1 MLKLEVLPAEH
12 TVYGMEHHTSL
23 VPRRDFD
30 QVGESVEP
38 RAAMHAGAFML
49 VYLAMYCWYLHKG
62 FLLLRS
68 RPYNSFRVGNILV
81 RIQVAF
87 QIKRALQ
94 TC

>member
-1 MLKLEVLPAEH
+1 MLKLEVLPAEQ
-12 TVYGMEHHTSL
+12 TVRGMEHLISL
-23 VPRRDFD
+23 MQRRDPD

-81 RIQVAF
+81 RIQVAC
-87 QIKRALQ
+87 QIIRALE

>member
-1 MLKLEVLPAEH
+1 
-12 TVYGMEHHTSL
+12 
-23 VPRRDFD
+23 
-30 QVGESVEP
+30 
-38 RAAMHAGAFML
+38 ML

-81 RIQVAF
+81 RIQVAL
-87 QIKRALQ
+87 QITWSLQ

>member
-1 MLKLEVLPAEH
+1 
-12 TVYGMEHHTSL
+12 
-23 VPRRDFD
+23 
-30 QVGESVEP
+30 
-38 RAAMHAGAFML
+38 MHAGAFML

-81 RIQVAF
+81 RIQVACR
-87 QIKRALQ
+87 IIRALQ

>member
-1 MLKLEVLPAEH
+1 
-12 TVYGMEHHTSL
+12 MEHRLSL
-23 VPRRDFD
+23 VQHWDLD
-30 QVGESVEP
+30 QVGRFVEP
-38 RAAMHAGAFML
+38 RADMHAGAFML

-81 RIQVAF
+81 RIQVALHA
-87 QIKRALQ
+87 IRALQ